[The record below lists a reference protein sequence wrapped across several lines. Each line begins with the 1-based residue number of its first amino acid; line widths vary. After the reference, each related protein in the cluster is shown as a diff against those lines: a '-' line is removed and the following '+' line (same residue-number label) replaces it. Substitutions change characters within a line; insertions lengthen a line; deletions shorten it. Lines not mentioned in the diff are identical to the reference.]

1 MYNLTAI
8 PPSREASHGLPLEP
22 FWFHST
28 SFAHQGA
35 KWLFL
40 SRFVSLCWLLR
51 ISTPTCRLHCHYSPN
66 SQFSCRCLRT
76 KTCVQLENLR
86 PSRLGPLLLAGALSL
101 SLSRRTCSDWSLRQI
116 RLTERPGIQVDT
128 FTPASAPL
136 SEVLGDGCNWLPF
149 ETVETWPA
157 QLEMVFRQLK
167 CIFVPTLCPHLPGWT
182 WYSQKP
188 PEITSL
194 NKNLAELTI
203 MFSLIRSFT
212 QQMFIEPFT
221 WYWL

>member
-51 ISTPTCRLHCHYSPN
+51 ISTPTCRLQCHYSPN

-86 PSRLGPLLLAGALSL
+86 PSRLGPLLLAGVLSL
-101 SLSRRTCSDWSLRQI
+101 SLSPHMQWLEPETDSTHREAWHSGGYIHTRICSPFGSSWRRMQL
-116 RLTERPGIQVDT
+116 
-128 FTPASAPL
+128 APIWNGGN
-136 SEVLGDGCNWLPF
+136 VAC
-149 ETVETWPA
+149 TT
-157 QLEMVFRQLK
+157 
-167 CIFVPTLCPHLPGWT
+167 
-182 WYSQKP
+182 
-188 PEITSL
+188 
-194 NKNLAELTI
+194 
-203 MFSLIRSFT
+203 
-212 QQMFIEPFT
+212 
-221 WYWL
+221 